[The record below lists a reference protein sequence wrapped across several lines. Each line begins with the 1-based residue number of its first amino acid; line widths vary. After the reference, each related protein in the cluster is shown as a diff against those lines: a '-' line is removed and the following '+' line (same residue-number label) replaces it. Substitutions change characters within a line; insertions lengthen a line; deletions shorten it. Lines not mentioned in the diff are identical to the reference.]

1 MAAAVGFRQRRQKIQ
16 KNVNSKIT
24 PNNFESLKYE
34 NFNDANAFYA
44 FEIPIDDIH
53 VSSQLVFHS
62 FEKHP
67 KNF

>member
-1 MAAAVGFRQRRQKIQ
+1 MGGWDG
-16 KNVNSKIT
+16 KIT
-24 PNNFESLKYE
+24 PNNIESLKYE